1 MQRVSKVFEVGD
13 TMESKIISSIPND
26 SQQSWRKNLGQSRIN
41 LIGARDNSWWTGLT
55 PNTCPGFKKGALH
68 ALPQVLTTAA
78 RSDVSDYFNN
88 GWTLTELLFSSL
100 QGEDAFY
107 RPPLHGLR
115 HPLVFYYAHP
125 AVLYINKLRLAGLID
140 GPVNPEFEALFEVG
154 VDEMSWDDLSKN
166 DMSWPAIESIQA
178 YRKQVFNIVRSLI
191 ENHPDLGNSAAI
203 IDQSHPLW
211 ALFMGFEHERI
222 HIETSA
228 VLMRELPINLLQ
240 KPSAWP
246 SAAPSQSGGWN
257 SHLLPLPSATV
268 QVGKPF
274 NEPSF
279 GWDNEYGSRK
289 VQLGQKIEVRA
300 QLVSNAEYLNFVADS
315 GYQKE
320 EFWTPIGWK
329 WRSFRNI
336 KTPAFWVP
344 GGPQGLKEYRLR
356 TTFEVIDM
364 ESDWPAIVNF
374 HEAEAYAKWLSHKTF
389 SADSQL
395 QFRLLSEAEQVL
407 LRKSSKT
414 ANYNNNLRYGTES
427 SVAGDGSDHVQD
439 VFGNVWQWCEDH
451 FNPLPGFKVHKYYD
465 DFSTP
470 CFDAE
475 HQLILG
481 GSFMSAGGEAT
492 ASARFHFRPHF
503 LQNAGIRLAK
513 SPVDY
518 DGGKVD
524 LLKAK
529 PGQNE
534 KSKSNNPYESDQLL
548 RDYLVLHFG
557 APKDQMPYDF
567 GPTNA
572 TQFPQRCA
580 QLVIDAARIQSV
592 ELQKILDI
600 GCAVGGST
608 FALAEQSSAFTLGVD
623 LSGSFI
629 KTALELKHNG
639 SVRYK
644 QSEEGDLTSW
654 REARVD
660 SQIAR
665 EKTDFR
671 RADACSLPP
680 DFVDF
685 DAVLMANLLCR
696 VPSPMSVL
704 QRMSGARGVVR
715 KGGLLVMTTPFSW
728 LPEYTPREVWLGGIE
743 RDGQEIWSED
753 VLLKIMEK
761 DFILVKKDAI
771 PLVIREHKRKFQYIV
786 ADSYVFQRR

>member
-1 MQRVSKVFEVGD
+1 MFEGQY
-13 TMESKIISSIPND
+13 MEHKTENSNQNE
-26 SQQSWRKNLGQSRIN
+26 SQQAWRKNLGQSRIN
-41 LIGARDNSWWTGLT
+41 LVGARNQSWWTGIT
-55 PNTCPGFKKGALH
+55 PSACPGFKKGGLH
-68 ALPQVLTTAA
+68 ALPQVQTTAS
-78 RSDVSDYFNN
+78 RSEIKDYFNN
-88 GWTLTELLFSSL
+88 GWTLTELLFSAL
-100 QGEDAFY
+100 EGEEAFY

-125 AVLYINKLRLAGLID
+125 AVLYVNKLRLAGLVD

-166 DMSWPAIESIQA
+166 EMSWPPIESIKA
-178 YRKQVFNIVRSLI
+178 YRQQVYNIVSSLI
-191 ENHPDLGNSAAI
+191 DHHPDLGNKKCI
-203 IDQSHPLW
+203 VNQSHPLW

-228 VLMRELPINLLQ
+228 VLMRELPLSLVR
-240 KPSAWP
+240 KPEAWP
-246 SAAPSQSGGWN
+246 QSAPSQSGEWN
-257 SHLLPLPSATV
+257 SHLIPLSAATV
-268 QVGKPF
+268 EIGKPYD
-274 NEPSF
+274 EHSF

-289 VQLGQKIEVRA
+289 IQLGQKIEVRA

-320 EFWTPIGWK
+320 EFWTATGWK

-336 KTPAFWVP
+336 KHPTFWVP
-344 GGPQGLKEYRLR
+344 GGPQGLQEYRLR

-389 SADSQL
+389 SADSNMH
-395 QFRLLSEAEQVL
+395 FRLLSEVEQL
-407 LRKSSKT
+407 QLRKSSKT
-414 ANYNNNLRYGTES
+414 TNFNHNLRYGTES
-427 SVAGDGSDHVQD
+427 SVAGDGSDSVQD
-439 VFGNVWQWCEDH
+439 VFGNVWQWCADH

-475 HQLILG
+475 HQMILG

-492 ASARFHFRPHF
+492 PSARFHFRPHF

-518 DGGKVD
+518 DGGKID
-524 LLKAK
+524 LLRAK
-529 PGQNE
+529 PGQTE
-534 KSKSNNPYESDQLL
+534 KSKSTNPYESDQLL

-557 APKDQMPYDF
+557 APKDQMPYEF
-567 GPTNA
+567 GPTNS

-580 QLVIDAARIQSV
+580 QLVIDAAR
-592 ELQKILDI
+592 ELNLPLKNILDV

-608 FALAEQSSAFTLGVD
+608 FALAERSSAFTIGVD

-629 KTALELKHNG
+629 NAALELKKNG
-639 SVRYK
+639 SIRYK
-644 QSEEGDLTSW
+644 QSEEGDITSW
-654 REARVD
+654 REARVE
-660 SQIAR
+660 SVIAR

-671 RADACSLPP
+671 RADACALPP

-715 KGGLLVMTTPFSW
+715 RGGLLVMTTPFSW
-728 LPEYTPREVWLGGIE
+728 LPEYTPREVWLGGFE
-743 RDGQEIWSED
+743 QDGKEQWSSD
-753 VLLKIMEK
+753 VFLRIMEK
-761 DFILVKKDAI
+761 EFILLKKDAI